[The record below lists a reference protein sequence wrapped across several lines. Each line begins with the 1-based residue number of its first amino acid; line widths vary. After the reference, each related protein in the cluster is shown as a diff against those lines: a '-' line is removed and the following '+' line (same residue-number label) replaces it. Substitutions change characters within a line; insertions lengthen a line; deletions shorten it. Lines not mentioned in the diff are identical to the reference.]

1 MGLQRALATVLAAF
15 ALATACADEDMAR
28 RQAPP
33 PPPPRVISGPVAGA
47 LSTPPYV
54 RYVVREGDTVESVA
68 RDAGFD
74 PRYVLWNNEE
84 LIIGG
89 RLLPGTTLHLPFR
102 EGILHPLRNGERVRL
117 RDIAAHYDVDPRL
130 LLDADMYFASAGGT
144 AGVILVPGG
153 RKP

>member
-1 MGLQRALATVLAAF
+1 MRWRAAVLGLSIALAA
-15 ALATACADEDMAR
+15 ACADEDLAPQRAAR
-28 RQAPP
+28 PP
-33 PPPPRVISGPVAGA
+33 QPARVISGSIAGG

-68 RDAGFD
+68 REAGFD

-89 RLLPGTTLHLPFR
+89 RLLPGTTLHIPFR
-102 EGILHPLRNGERVRL
+102 EGILHPLRNGERIRL
-117 RDIAAHYDVDPRL
+117 REIAAYYDVEPRV